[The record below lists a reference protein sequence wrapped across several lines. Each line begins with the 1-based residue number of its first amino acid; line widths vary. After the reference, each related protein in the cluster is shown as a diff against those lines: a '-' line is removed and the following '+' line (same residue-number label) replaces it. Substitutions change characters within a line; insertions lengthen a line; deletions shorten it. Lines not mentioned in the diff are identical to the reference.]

1 MTRGCIHADDNLSG
15 WALIQMPR
23 ATHLQTLGDAS
34 SYAAFT
40 NKVRIVFSSWSCNSL
55 FLRHDILDPIE
66 GDDWSKVII
75 IAAAAG
81 TNDSESPP

>member
-1 MTRGCIHADDNLSG
+1 
-15 WALIQMPR
+15 MPR

-40 NKVRIVFSSWSCNSL
+40 NKVQINFFFMVLQFLAYHLRLL
-55 FLRHDILDPIE
+55 FFRHDIFNPIE
-66 GDDWSKVII
+66 GDDWTQVII

-81 TNDSESPP
+81 NNDSAP